1 MNKETII
8 TDNEIDETLAADYFR
23 ASYGAIDLL
32 PCIPEILTETQAA
45 YILKVSEPTIRRMV
59 QDGQIELQKQAILD
73 YINKKMIVNRP
84 LNLNQNK
91 PK

>member
-8 TDNEIDETLAADYFR
+8 TDNEIDETLAVDYFR

-32 PCIPEILTETQAA
+32 PCTPETLTETQAA
-45 YILKVSEPTIRRMV
+45 CILKVSEPTIRRML